1 MSGTVHHSTLSHV
14 DLRQLC
20 PAVGAGDA
28 DGITAQIHR
37 LTGTRP
43 VARRVGSPIR
53 LVGATLLSPLSLSSS
68 LGVPDVESCSDDPG
82 DEQHRADAEH
92 GELCV
97 TGEEDESGGDHDG
110 RDGVEDGCV
119 VHTLT

>member
-1 MSGTVHHSTLSHV
+1 MPNCRS
-14 DLRQLC
+14 
-20 PAVGAGDA
+20 
-28 DGITAQIHR
+28 
-37 LTGTRP
+37 
-43 VARRVGSPIR
+43 RRGRTDEPFRV
-53 LVGATLLSPLSLSSS
+53 LVGATLLSPFSLSPS
-68 LGVPDVESCSDDPG
+68 LGVPDVESCSDDSG